1 MSFYFTRTIHQKGGV
16 VKSQW
21 CGRNKENVY
30 QLYASSLKK
39 KNLLEKKVDQEQ
51 CSVSNFMIIG
61 GHGFWDKGGSTPG
74 GDLFFSLFFSRR
86 VSGKFS
92 A

>member
-51 CSVSNFMIIG
+51 CSVSNFMIDNFCVQPWAKQYPILANVTCNKYV
-61 GHGFWDKGGSTPG
+61 FW
-74 GDLFFSLFFSRR
+74 
-86 VSGKFS
+86 
-92 A
+92 